1 MKRIISASVCLV
13 MLAACSNETAPP
25 AAAAS
30 TPVAQQAPPEPVHP
44 TIDTPIDSTP
54 EPVREALLQEAINK
68 VAAEYQAE
76 WMLQPTQGSTHLFG
90 QISAIYG
97 QNKPGLTFYAL
108 VKRAFQ
114 NTREDFL
121 NRAEVA
127 RTSAEIL
134 YRAQAEAAQERAL
147 SRVLRQRQQLAQ
159 QRAAAEQAAF
169 NAQLQSQMQAEA
181 DYANAVRSQQYAQQQ
196 AGQQAQRQMPTN
208 ASRFDPE
215 NVGFDSRRGYTS
227 PKYNSGRR
235 SSDDTAA
242 QVQTGPRRFQ
252 DQTGRWYEQ
261 QPGSAFARDERT
273 GKQCFVNGAFVNCN

>member
-1 MKRIISASVCLV
+1 MKRIISAFVCLV
-13 MLAACSNETAPP
+13 ALAACSNQTSPP
-25 AAAAS
+25 VEAAAA
-30 TPVAQQAPPEPVHP
+30 PVAQQAPPEPGPP
-44 TIDTPIDSTP
+44 TIDTSIEATP

-97 QNKPGLTFYAL
+97 QNKPGLTFYTL
-108 VKRAFQ
+108 VKQAFQ

-134 YRAQAEAAQERAL
+134 YRAQVEAAQERAI
-147 SRVLRQRQQLAQ
+147 SRVLRQRHQIAE

-181 DYANAVRSQQYAQQQ
+181 DYANAARSQQYAQQE
-196 AGQQAQRQMPTN
+196 ARQQAQRQVPTN

-227 PKYNSGRR
+227 PKYGSGRR
-235 SSDDTAA
+235 SSDDTAT

-261 QPGSAFARDERT
+261 PPGSAFARDERT